1 MSHNI
6 VQGTMSK
13 SLENM
18 SFLSG
23 LFAGVFLCVFSIL
36 FMLVMSLR
44 SVRPK
49 TTKQVPKLQSHFY
62 KESWLE
68 FSDTP
73 NDNGLKKLPP
83 KGLLSATLKALF
95 SSQSQEEEPS
105 HRRMLYAILKH
116 SSLFLYEN
124 ESQSVCVDVL
134 LLAQYHIELY
144 PSHVPNY
151 ERFLKDH
158 PICLIP
164 KKSTDGILYI
174 YATSGSEKEDW
185 FILLKR
191 ACLKTFNSQHEQAM
205 TSYIES
211 MTKLVQ
217 TVKQSD
223 SDDQSTAWLNA
234 LLGRAFVAVNSNP
247 KIQHFFIQK
256 LNRHMNLETSPS
268 ILSEI
273 VIQEV
278 SFGNSLPVFKN
289 PKLVDISVDGDM
301 QVEMGN

>member
-1 MSHNI
+1 MML
-6 VQGTMSK
+6 GK
-13 SLENM
+13 SLEM
-18 SFLSG
+18 GMIPFLSG
-23 LFAGVFLCVFSIL
+23 LFSGVLLCVLMIL
-36 FMLVMSLR
+36 FLIVK
-44 SVRPK
+44 SVRPVRPK
-49 TTKQVPKLQSHFY
+49 PTKDSPKLQSHFY

-73 NDNGLKKLPP
+73 NDTMFKKFPQ

-95 SSQSQEEEPS
+95 SGQNQPEAST

-124 ESQSVCVDVL
+124 ESQSVCLDVL
-134 LLAQYHIELY
+134 LLAQYHVELH
-144 PSHVPNY
+144 PPQVPDY

-164 KKSTDGILYI
+164 KTKADGVLYI

-185 FILLKR
+185 FILLTR
-191 ACLKTFNSQHEQAM
+191 ACQKTSNGQYEEAM

-217 TVKQSD
+217 TMKHTD
-223 SDDQSTAWLNA
+223 PDYQSTAWLNA
-234 LLGRAFVAVNSNP
+234 LLGRAFVAVNANP
-247 KIQHFFIQK
+247 NIKHWFIQK

-273 VIQEV
+273 FIQDV

-301 QVEMGN
+301 QVEMGIF